1 MRDCIVDDVPV
12 FIFSQSSGLCSC
24 GLGGLSVSAC
34 QCAVNSRS
42 QQPSESEAFS
52 SFRYWQQLVL
62 DSVPDLLNSTAV
74 EVGGVVDTEK
84 TTSVVVASIADV
96 DVTPVLQEPPLA
108 ESTESAPVDLP
119 AIADSSSNNNNNSV
133 ATVPEV
139 THSSEN
145 VDSSCNGDIDTSSND
160 SGSNSKTPIEVDVNI
175 VEVKDSSSEANCSSS
190 SATDSRAAVN
200 EEETVGE
207 GGGESRHDNRPLGAR
222 RMMERRQQLRM
233 ANTMSASDGGLPAV
247 EVATNISSTQVIGEC
262 LAGGGGTLMLVSG
275 VLRGEP

>member
-1 MRDCIVDDVPV
+1 M
-12 FIFSQSSGLCSC
+12 
-24 GLGGLSVSAC
+24 SAC
-34 QCAVNSRS
+34 QCAVKSRS

-62 DSVPDLLNSTAV
+62 DSVPDLISSTAV
-74 EVGGVVDTEK
+74 EVGSVVNTEE

-108 ESTESAPVDLP
+108 ESAESAPVDLP
-119 AIADSSSNNNNNSV
+119 VLADSSSNNNNSV

-139 THSSEN
+139 THSSGNADTSCSED
-145 VDSSCNGDIDTSSND
+145 VDPSSND
-160 SGSNSKTPIEVDVNI
+160 SGSNSKTLIEVDVNV
-175 VEVKDSSSEANCSSS
+175 VEVKDSLSEANCSSS

-200 EEETVGE
+200 EEETVAE